1 MDGLNQ
7 TKNKH
12 MQLLDT
18 IVKAIDDKK
27 GDQITILDLRDL
39 EGVITDY
46 FVVCS
51 ATSTTQ
57 VSAIAGGIE
66 DEVILACNEKPIRIQ
81 GTQNALWV
89 AMDYG
94 NVMIHIFLDEM
105 RDFYRLEELWAD
117 AVRTDVPSSF

>member
-1 MDGLNQ
+1 
-7 TKNKH
+7 